1 MNSELLVTLTSDV
14 VSAHVSNNT
23 LDAAELPKLIQTV
36 YGALAAAGQPAEVEP
51 TPLTPAVSV
60 RSSVKPD
67 AITCLECGARFKM
80 LKRHLGT
87 DHNLTP
93 AEYRVRWG
101 LVSDY
106 PLVAPNYAETRKQLA
121 LKIGLGRNTKGRKK
135 TGRGK
140 TRKAAAT

>member
-1 MNSELLVTLTSDV
+1 MNSETVVTLTADV

-23 LDAAELPKLIQTV
+23 VEASDLPKLIQTV
-36 YGALAAAGQPAEVEP
+36 YGAFVAAVQPAEVEP

-93 AEYRVRWG
+93 AEYRARWG
-101 LVSDY
+101 LASDY
-106 PLVAPNYAETRKQLA
+106 PLVAPNYAETRKKLA
-121 LKIGLGRNTKGRKK
+121 LKIGLGRNRKGRKR

-140 TRKAAAT
+140 AAKAAAT